1 MKDATVVF
9 LGRISDGSTTK
20 CQGRWCM
27 RCGFAREIAEGVGKI
42 EIKYIS
48 RWLCFS
54 PYDFSFATCLASGLK
69 REGMGEFWTG
79 GEPAPI

>member
-48 RWLCFS
+48 
-54 PYDFSFATCLASGLK
+54 ASGLK